1 MTGAITATGN
11 ITAYFSD
18 ARLKNFISPINNA
31 IEKVKNLTGYYFT
44 ENELAKSFGYNDNK
58 TQVGVSAQDVL
69 KVLPEIVSPAPI
81 NPEYYSVYYE
91 KLVPLLIE
99 AIKEQQLEI
108 DILKRQMSSL
118 LEKLP

>member
-1 MTGAITATGN
+1 
-11 ITAYFSD
+11 
-18 ARLKNFISPINNA
+18 
-31 IEKVKNLTGYYFT
+31 
-44 ENELAKSFGYNDNK
+44 
-58 TQVGVSAQDVL
+58 
-69 KVLPEIVSPAPI
+69 VSPAPI

-91 KLVPLLIE
+91 QLVPLLIE